1 MSVVLQLS
9 PCKVQRRMS
18 ILLFSIQFHINQFL
32 KLIKNN
38 YLTNFKENDMVGFWI
53 ISDFVQFA
61 YFLHFTFQWLFLAKI
76 IFCRK
81 KPGITIHTIDE
92 KAANFILHFFE
103 LWSKFQKWFFFCKVL
118 LFSSRKDFL
127 SLSLQNFIFQ
137 MTFYRFSR
145 RLNRRHFKKYF
156 IYHTI
161 KEFLWN
167 SEWFE
172 KTKTTTKLNHFF
184 IT

>member
-1 MSVVLQLS
+1 MTWLDFESFPILFNLHIFYILRFNDFFLQKS
-9 PCKVQRRMS
+9 YFVEKNQVSRYIRSMKKQQ
-18 ILLFSIQFHINQFL
+18 ILFYI
-32 KLIKNN
+32 
-38 YLTNFKENDMVGFWI
+38 
-53 ISDFVQFA
+53 
-61 YFLHFTFQWLFLAKI
+61 
-76 IFCRK
+76 
-81 KPGITIHTIDE
+81 
-92 KAANFILHFFE
+92 FFE

-161 KEFLWN
+161 KEFHWN

-172 KTKTTTKLNHFF
+172 KKKNNKKA
-184 IT
+184 